1 MCCAFFLFMAACC
14 VTCLDPTCVL
24 TAAGICGNITFFPT
38 SKRSTDGHWILD
50 GCRECLPM
58 SARSA
63 PDQLLDTM
71 TGYKTTS
78 VLAQPLSPASLAFMN
93 AAGFPANIVADDLG
107 TLSHALYIYRSE
119 ASKRSVIMDRLEDL
133 SVTAP
138 NDSVIN
144 SKKACDRVDRG
155 AERIGD
161 KAKSADDLENR
172 THPLCRLLSVIT
184 LFHFNAMDMSKLT
197 LHAGQFDAESGT
209 AMATFKTTPTVT
221 DAEMKNRIFRD
232 LLEAFSVIPGGGGR
246 AQWKPLFDNMDT
258 LSASSFAP
266 DFVHALMFKCLRKID
281 SDKNIN
287 IVSFLHS
294 YYSMEYSMH
303 NTLWEKR
310 ENDKRVLPRGTQFQR
325 GEEKG
330 KDGLVIDPAENA
342 PVTKQGEWVTD
353 PEKKTRS
360 GAIAYCNRYNTHRDC
375 NSGVRFG
382 KDKGKCMFVH
392 RCSWC
397 DSKDHVGTDKD
408 KVTKAWVCPKHP

>member
-1 MCCAFFLFMAACC
+1 MLRFLLFMAACC
-14 VTCLDPTCVL
+14 DTCLDPSCVL
-24 TAAGICGNITFFPT
+24 TAAGICGNTTFFPT
-38 SKRSTDGHWILD
+38 SKRSTDGHWVLEQ
-50 GCRECLPM
+50 CRECLPM
-58 SARSA
+58 SARSV

-71 TGYKTTS
+71 TGYKVTS
-78 VLAQPLSPASLAFMN
+78 VLATALEPATLTFMN
-93 AAGFPANIVADDLG
+93 AAGFPANILAGDLDS
-107 TLSHALYIYRSE
+107 LAHAVFIYRSD
-119 ASKRSVIMDRLEDL
+119 ASKRALIMDRLEDI
-133 SVTAP
+133 SISAP

-155 AERIGD
+155 AERVGD
-161 KAKSADDLENR
+161 KAKTADDLENR
-172 THPLCRLLSVIT
+172 TYPLSRLFSIIT

-209 AMATFKTTPTVT
+209 AMTTFKTTPTVT

-232 LLEAFSVIPGGGGR
+232 LLEAFAVIPGGGGR

-258 LSASSFAP
+258 LSGSSFTP

-287 IVSFLHS
+287 IVTFLHS

-303 NTLWEKR
+303 NTVWEKR
-310 ENDKRVLPRGTQFQR
+310 ENDRRAQPRGTRHQR

-330 KDGLVIDPAENA
+330 KGSDDDQADNS
-342 PVTKQGEWVTD
+342 PVTKQGEWVQD

-375 NSGVRFG
+375 NVGCKFG